1 VSHFKVFFLKLNL
14 SLINTVII
22 IKVVHFYYIKPNV
35 IYKFGLKLYLY
46 EMSITDAEIVMS
58 RKINWY

>member
-1 VSHFKVFFLKLNL
+1 
-14 SLINTVII
+14 
-22 IKVVHFYYIKPNV
+22 VVHFYYFKPNV